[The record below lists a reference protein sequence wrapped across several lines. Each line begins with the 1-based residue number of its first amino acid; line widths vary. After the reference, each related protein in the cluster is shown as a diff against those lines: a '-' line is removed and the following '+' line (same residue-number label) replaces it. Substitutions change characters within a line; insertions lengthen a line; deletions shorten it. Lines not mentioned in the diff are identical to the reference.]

1 MRYGWFQMRRE
12 DEVAVQVLPSV
23 VWRHV
28 ASLLDLAGQ
37 AALAATCRWDYRMIK
52 SRDRSRV
59 LTILFVVA
67 ENWWTLLYLYGD
79 AAFYCCVS
87 RSRSLEKITSECFFA
102 EILTKW
108 TSLQSLVHNLVHYQA
123 SEASCGDGSPFGG
136 AGSRRKVWRSNSML
150 HNKSNLRDDTSEATF
165 SQTKF
170 EEMR

>member
-1 MRYGWFQMRRE
+1 MRWFGWFQMRRE

-79 AAFYCCVS
+79 AAFHCCVS
-87 RSRSLEKITSECFFA
+87 RLRSLEKITSECFFA
-102 EILTKW
+102 EILTKL
-108 TSLQSLVHNLVHYQA
+108 TSLQSLVHILVHYQA
-123 SEASCGDGSPFGG
+123 SEASCGDGGSFGG
-136 AGSRRKVWRSNSML
+136 AGSRRKVWQSNSML
-150 HNKSNLRDDTSEATF
+150 HI
-165 SQTKF
+165 
-170 EEMR
+170 